1 MSSIVFG
8 LGAVDTFFI
17 PTVQNFLAEVETLQG
32 IPTRKRTSPSSA
44 ADRKLSPQ
52 AEPMASSATGSC
64 YNRYAD
70 SVAPQARKRPVLKA
84 DEV

>member
-44 ADRKLSPQ
+44 ADRKLSLRKPSRWHLPRQ
-52 AEPMASSATGSC
+52 ALVITDMLALWHHKPE
-64 YNRYAD
+64 N
-70 SVAPQARKRPVLKA
+70 VLC
-84 DEV
+84 